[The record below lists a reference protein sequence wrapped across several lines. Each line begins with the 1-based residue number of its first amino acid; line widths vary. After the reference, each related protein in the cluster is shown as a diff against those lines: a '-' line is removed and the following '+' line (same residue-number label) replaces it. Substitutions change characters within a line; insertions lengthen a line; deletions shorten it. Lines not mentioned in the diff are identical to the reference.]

1 MESPFKMSLALLLI
15 IILAAVL
22 SYALLP
28 YINYFFGAFI
38 LFVIFRPLYVF
49 LRDRPKFG
57 KGTAALTSIIVSIIV
72 VLIPLYFLL
81 SIIVG
86 ETQTLLEDSYSMR
99 LFSQT
104 LDDFFSHYLLRFDLP
119 YETIQA
125 EVESKVLE
133 FASEAVNF
141 VSRFIL
147 DSIQGLSRQ
156 VVGFTIMYFLL
167 YYLFTSEE
175 GLLKTLH
182 KVIPFNE
189 ENTGILLGEFGKIVH
204 SVLISSGI
212 IAIFQGGVLTVAFLV
227 FGVGGAFL
235 WGFIAALLSFLP
247 IVGAT
252 FVWVPAAIVQLLQQ
266 DYLAGIGIIGAGII
280 ISYVDNLL
288 RPFIQ
293 ERVGALHPLHSLLG
307 IIIGV
312 SLFGLIGIVV
322 GTLLLSYFILTVK
335 MFSEEYLSGNARR
348 EKGLDAAGEEG
359 KSSDESGNSNG
370 SKSSDE
376 G

>member
-1 MESPFKMSLALLLI
+1 MSLALLLI
-15 IILAAVL
+15 VVLTAAL
-22 SYALLP
+22 SYALFP

-38 LFVIFRPLYVF
+38 LFVIFKPLYVF
-49 LRDRPKFG
+49 LRGEPKFR
-57 KGTAALTSIIVSIIV
+57 KGTAALTAIVASIIV

-86 ETQTLLEDSYSMR
+86 ETQMLLEDQDSISLLARMV
-99 LFSQT
+99 
-104 LDDFFSHYLLRFDLP
+104 DEFFSKYLLRFDLP

-125 EVESKVLE
+125 EVETRVLE

-141 VSRFIL
+141 VSKFIL

-175 GLLKTLH
+175 GLIETLH
-182 KVIPFNE
+182 AVIPFNE
-189 ENTGILLGEFGKIVH
+189 ENTGILLEEFGKIVH

-212 IAIFQGGVLTVAFLV
+212 IALFQGGFLTLAFLV
-227 FGVGGAFL
+227 FGIGGAFL
-235 WGFIAALLSFLP
+235 WGFIAAVLSFLP
-247 IVGAT
+247 IVGTT

-280 ISYVDNLL
+280 ISSVDNLL

-293 ERVGALHPLHSLLG
+293 EKVGALHPFHSLLG

-335 MFSEEYLSGNARR
+335 MFSEEYLSGKS
-348 EKGLDAAGEEG
+348 EKEESPDTAGT
-359 KSSDESGNSNG
+359 ESESTDG
-370 SKSSDE
+370 E
-376 G
+376 

>member
-1 MESPFKMSLALLLI
+1 MESPFKMSLALFLI
-15 IILAAVL
+15 IILAAAL

-38 LFVIFRPLYVF
+38 LFAIFRPLYVF
-49 LRDRPKFG
+49 LRGKPKFR
-57 KGTAALTSIIVSIIV
+57 KGTAALTSIVVSIIV

-86 ETQTLLEDSYSMR
+86 ETQALLEDSYSTR
-99 LFSQT
+99 LFAQIV
-104 LDDFFSHYLLRFDLP
+104 DDFFSQYLSRFDLP
-119 YETIQA
+119 YATIQA
-125 EVESKVLE
+125 EVEGRVLE

-141 VSRFIL
+141 VSKFIL

-175 GLLKTLH
+175 GLLETLH
-182 KVIPFNE
+182 KVIPFNK
-189 ENTGILLGEFGKIVH
+189 ENTEILLGEFGKIVH

-212 IAIFQGGVLTVAFLV
+212 IAIFQGGVLTLAFLV

-252 FVWVPAAIVQLLQQ
+252 FVWVPAAIVQLLQH
-266 DYLAGIGIIGAGII
+266 DYFAGIGIIGAGII
-280 ISYVDNLL
+280 ISSVDNLL

-293 ERVGALHPLHSLLG
+293 EKVGALHPFHSLLG

-322 GTLLLSYFILTVK
+322 GTLLLSYFILIVR
-335 MFSEEYLSGNARR
+335 MFSEEYLSGKAQ
-348 EKGLDAAGEEG
+348 KGGSYEAAGTEG
-359 KSSDESGNSNG
+359 KSSDEEKRVN
-370 SKSSDE
+370 KE
-376 G
+376 